1 MEKLKAKMRIV
12 TPVFCAGADQKGD
25 AEIRP
30 LSIRGALRW
39 WYRALDPRFR
49 EREGAL
55 FGATTG
61 EGSSSPVRVRVVPWL
76 KGDKDCSQDLRP
88 EMARQNGAAYL
99 GYTLYLGGNKRLA
112 VPEKNEFEL
121 ELTWQYRPSRFIS
134 SEGKDKPAKNH
145 PWRWVK
151 GDGQEADQITRRAW
165 AASLWLFG
173 HLGGLGTRSRRG
185 FGTIALLG
193 WEGWP
198 ECQDLQPAHG
208 AATPQDWKA
217 RFENGFRIIR
227 SWFPF
232 DDKAKLRH
240 QHLPSEMTVTLSEA
254 ENSKPLQPTSNSPE
268 RDPQA
273 LRAVLR
279 LDGKRNWYECLQFA
293 GSKFQEFRANRK
305 IHLPQKL
312 AAFGL
317 PIRFTRSGIWEL
329 ENRYRSA
336 PRLQPT
342 SGRRPTGEQQEKHH
356 RSASRLQFRVVEIG
370 EKFHALAWYAEGP
383 LGPGDDLWIVRKGLS
398 GGVQYDAKESDQLLP
413 DFLREFAESK

>member
-12 TPVFCAGADQKGD
+12 TPVFCAGADQKGE
-25 AEIRP
+25 AEIRA

-61 EGSSSPVRVRVVPWL
+61 EGSSSPIRVRVVPWL
-76 KGDKDCSQDLRP
+76 NGDRDYSKDLRP
-88 EMARQNGAAYL
+88 EKARQNGAAYL
-99 GYTLYLGGNKRLA
+99 GYTLYLGGNNRLA

-121 ELTWQYRPSRFIS
+121 DLTWQYRPSRFIS

-145 PWRWVK
+145 PWHWVK
-151 GDGQEADQITRRAW
+151 GDGQKADEITRRAW

-208 AATPQDWKA
+208 AATPQEWKA
-217 RFENGFRIIR
+217 RFEKGFRIIR

-232 DDKAKLRH
+232 EQQGSLLH
-240 QHLPSEMTVTLSEA
+240 QYLPPDLSL
-254 ENSKPLQPTSNSPE
+254 SLSGTTTPRP
-268 RDPQA
+268 
-273 LRAVLR
+273 RAVLR
-279 LDGKRNWYECLQFA
+279 LDGKPNWYECLQFA
-293 GSKFQEFRANRK
+293 GSRFQEFRANRE
-305 IHLPQKL
+305 IHSPQKL

-317 PIRFTRSGIWEL
+317 PIRFTRSGIWSL
-329 ENRYRSA
+329 AKRN
-336 PRLQPT
+336 
-342 SGRRPTGEQQEKHH
+342 

-383 LGPGDDLWIVRKGLS
+383 LAPGDDLWLVSRSKPPERRP
-398 GGVQYDAKESDQLLP
+398 YAKESDQLLP
-413 DFLREFAESK
+413 NFLREFAESK